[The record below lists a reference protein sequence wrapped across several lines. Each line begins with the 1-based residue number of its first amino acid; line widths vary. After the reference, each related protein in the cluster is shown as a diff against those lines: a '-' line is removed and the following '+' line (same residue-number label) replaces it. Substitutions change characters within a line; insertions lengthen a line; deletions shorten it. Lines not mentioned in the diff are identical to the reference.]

1 MPTKGGSATTKSK
14 SAKSKLATPKAHRPP
29 EDLKSPQPQLSDVAT
44 NELRDWLNNNP
55 VNPFS
60 IATLPNSKKRK
71 RESSTYQA
79 QEDLWEDRLS
89 VLYEV
94 RPKERWDNLRKYKK
108 FTGNLDLVQRIKRCH
123 PGALRVRHTLT

>member
-1 MPTKGGSATTKSK
+1 MPTKGGPATTSKSK
-14 SAKSKLATPKAHRPP
+14 SAKSKSATPKANRSPD
-29 EDLKSPQPQLSDVAT
+29 DLRSPQPQLSDSAT

-55 VNPFS
+55 VNPFG

-71 RESSTYQA
+71 RETSAYQA

-108 FTGNLDLVQRIKRCH
+108 FTGN
-123 PGALRVRHTLT
+123 